1 MGKYCSSTE
10 RCSPVTLTSTPGC
23 RRSLI
28 TPLSRV
34 SQHLSAHQLTPCIP
48 SRPTGFK
55 STSDSWMTFVMY
67 ILFSYIIRI
76 RESIEFFTRSLLMF
90 IGCSLITTR
99 LTNYWAHISLSIAR
113 QIYMYMWLYHRIE
126 KVIFNYNSI
135 FQDAIYIYRHRAC
148 FVYLDQTGMPT
159 PLDLVNS

>member
-23 RRSLI
+23 RRSII

-55 STSDSWMTFVMY
+55 SISDSWMTFVIY
-67 ILFSYIIRI
+67 TLFSYIIRI
-76 RESIEFFTRSLLMF
+76 RESIEFFTRSTHF
-90 IGCSLITTR
+90 IEHAFHWALQGKFTCTCDYTTELKRLYLTLIQFFR
-99 LTNYWAHISLSIAR
+99 MQY
-113 QIYMYMWLYHRIE
+113 
-126 KVIFNYNSI
+126 
-135 FQDAIYIYRHRAC
+135 IYIEL
-148 FVYLDQTGMPT
+148 FFYLDQTGMPT
-159 PLDLVNS
+159 SLDLVNS